1 MNYWENDERNGY
13 IYDGRNTRVFV
24 VVRNLVDAVFATD
37 VSSIGSIV
45 YSCKQLKSGSKNNQI
60 DTMKD
65 SDWYSC

>member
-1 MNYWENDERNGY
+1 MNGMAISMMAETPG
-13 IYDGRNTRVFV
+13 VFV